1 MCKLSSQ
8 HTHTV
13 NTRFHT
19 GYKLITG
26 TMLKSPT
33 WSYIRRLAGHRI
45 DDRKGSVHTV
55 LRLYKA
61 SGGTWLRS
69 ARFGATPL
77 RSAHSRSPDTQ
88 SQNSPSLENP
98 PEAQSSSGVLLRH
111 RTKNQRTTASCSVT
125 GRPVTRYSVTGRP
138 VTRYSVTGL
147 AVTGPRRVA
156 RASAAAA
163 AAAAPSGGSAAGP
176 G

>member
-55 LRLYKA
+55 LRLTKA
-61 SGGTWLRS
+61 SAGTWLRS
-69 ARFGATPL
+69 ARLGATPL

-125 GRPVTRYSVTGRP
+125 GRTVRDTQSPNAQSRYTQSPNAQSRDTQSP
-138 VTRYSVTGL
+138 DAQSQDTQSL
-147 AVTGPRRVA
+147 D
-156 RASAAAA
+156 
-163 AAAAPSGGSAAGP
+163 
-176 G
+176 